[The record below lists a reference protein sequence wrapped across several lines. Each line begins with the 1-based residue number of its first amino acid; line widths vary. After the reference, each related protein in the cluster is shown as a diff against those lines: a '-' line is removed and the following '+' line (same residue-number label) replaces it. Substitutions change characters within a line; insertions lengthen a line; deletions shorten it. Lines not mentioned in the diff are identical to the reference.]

1 MGQGGG
7 LGPDNAYTWKNMIGG
22 ELRMRQKKI
31 QKSERTE
38 QGIYVTALPLSESP
52 VDATPPQLQNSTNTR
67 QCQGKIL
74 RFSVS
79 VWLWGCWVLSR
90 EEKWRPQNN
99 ELNQVPLFLLRF
111 YIQLCHGCCKVEVF
125 CPFGD
130 GLQHAKTMK
139 SSILLLLLN
148 LLYLLFFSLY
158 FELFRSFCSYLCW
171 YSPPII
177 ICSGKIM

>member
-67 QCQGKIL
+67 QSQGKRL

-79 VWLWGCWVLSR
+79 V
-90 EEKWRPQNN
+90 
-99 ELNQVPLFLLRF
+99 
-111 YIQLCHGCCKVEVF
+111 
-125 CPFGD
+125 
-130 GLQHAKTMK
+130 
-139 SSILLLLLN
+139 
-148 LLYLLFFSLY
+148 
-158 FELFRSFCSYLCW
+158 
-171 YSPPII
+171 
-177 ICSGKIM
+177 